1 MLNKLQIPSF
11 ARLLRVKILREDSS
25 HGVLPLHNLTRV
37 LFPGE
42 RFIKRSIFDQ
52 INRKENFSSYYIERI
67 ISCCQFFLSDQSS
80 ETCKFNIYIQHR
92 VTILWFKLWESLEL
106 LYREI
111 FRIPRMLDY
120 IYTPLKK
127 KNIFFRSLE
136 YFIFYNNNISKKK
149 KNLKIFA
156 IKNSSTNFLISTPL
170 PSISYI
176 NLDTILSFFGYIYI
190 IQSDNSIVCIKISF
204 EKKKYFP

>member
-52 INRKENFSSYYIERI
+52 ISRKENFSSYYIERI

-80 ETCKFNIYIQHR
+80 ETCKFNIYIYIQHR
-92 VTILWFKLWESLEL
+92 VTILWIKLWESLEL

-111 FRIPRMLDY
+111 FLIPRMLDY

-127 KNIFFRSLE
+127 KIYSFDLWNIL
-136 YFIFYNNNISKKK
+136 YFIITIFLKKK
-149 KNLKIFA
+149 SKNLC
-156 IKNSSTNFLISTPL
+156 
-170 PSISYI
+170 Y
-176 NLDTILSFFGYIYI
+176 
-190 IQSDNSIVCIKISF
+190 
-204 EKKKYFP
+204 